1 MKENFMADRKRQQR
15 KRTLED
21 RLITGW
27 NSVRFAIM
35 EPIQL
40 RLARARFEH
49 EYDDPKEEAPL
60 VSVYIPTYNRGQLLI
75 ERSVTSVLSQSYKHF
90 ELIIVGDHCTDNT
103 EKLVSQIGD
112 PRIRFI
118 NLPSRKHRY
127 PDEIEIHWLAGGVVP
142 AKKALELVHG
152 KWIARVDDDDIWTN
166 NHLEALLRFAQQGN
180 FEFVSAHYE
189 EERFGKRKVKDAPR
203 ARDEYFTQRKTPPND
218 LSPKLGAPSTFFY
231 RSYLRFV
238 KYNINCWR
246 KSWNRDN
253 NIDLSLRMYYAG
265 VRIGY
270 LDQVVTY
277 ILPRPGEQTVGL
289 DAYQLAASEKSA
301 HFRFGE

>member
-1 MKENFMADRKRQQR
+1 MTDSYRQQR
-15 KRTLED
+15 NRTFTD
-21 RLITGW
+21 RLITVL
-27 NSVRFAIM
+27 NSVRFAVM

-75 ERSVTSVLSQSYKHF
+75 ERAVTSVLSQNYKHF

-118 NLPSRKHRY
+118 NLPSRKRRY
-127 PDEIEIHWLAGGVVP
+127 PDELEIHRLAGGVVP
-142 AKKALELVHG
+142 AKKALELVLG
-152 KWIARVDDDDIWTN
+152 KWIARIDDDDIWTDD
-166 NHLEALLRFAQQGN
+166 HLEALLRFAQQGN
-180 FEFVSAHYE
+180 FEFVSAKYE
-189 EERFGKRKVKDAPR
+189 EERFGKRKVIDAIR

-218 LSPKLGAPSTFFY
+218 TSPKLGAPSTFFY
-231 RSYLRFV
+231 RSYLRFI

-246 KSWNRDN
+246 RSWNRDH

-265 VRIGY
+265 VRIGC
-270 LDQVVTY
+270 LDQVVMY
-277 ILPRPGEQTVGL
+277 VLPRPGEQTVGL
-289 DAYQLAASEKSA
+289 DAYHLTTSEKMA
-301 HFRFGE
+301 HFRFDE